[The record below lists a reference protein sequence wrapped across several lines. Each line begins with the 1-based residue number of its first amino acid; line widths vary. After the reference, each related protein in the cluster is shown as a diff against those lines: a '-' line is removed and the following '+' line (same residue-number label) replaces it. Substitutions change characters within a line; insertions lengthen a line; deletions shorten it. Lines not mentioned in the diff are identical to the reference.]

1 MDAVGRSRVASKLRK
16 SSRGEHLTFA
26 RTTQGAAKSIR
37 LIDSFRLGTT
47 KRERR
52 TETGS
57 LKDEGNQPFHA
68 PLIRSVLVGKLLEHE
83 FLLVAQFDPNAHEY

>member
-1 MDAVGRSRVASKLRK
+1 MRFHGESAVNFEPIASIFRKMTSANCPDPGQSEVSGRNGKQR
-16 SSRGEHLTFA
+16 
-26 RTTQGAAKSIR
+26 
-37 LIDSFRLGTT
+37 
-47 KRERR
+47 RERR

-83 FLLVAQFDPNAHEY
+83 FFLVAQFDPNAREY